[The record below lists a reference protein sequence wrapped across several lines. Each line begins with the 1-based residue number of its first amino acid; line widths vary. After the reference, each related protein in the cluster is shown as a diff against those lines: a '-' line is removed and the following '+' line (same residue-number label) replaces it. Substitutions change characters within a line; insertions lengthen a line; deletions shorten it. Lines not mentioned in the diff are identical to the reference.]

1 MPNTNESEGFYLDIS
16 EPGQATVAFPNDEEQ
31 KTLNLAGTDLA
42 KSCSSVNIFWSYP
55 TGLLTLIIETAYT
68 EKRQP
73 YAIHIHNEQLS
84 ASISNVYRVIDN
96 QKIEVTTTDKKIIF
110 DSDSNYQVIVKF
122 QGPPEMRT
130 YGVNIHYDII
140 QK

>member
-1 MPNTNESEGFYLDIS
+1 
-16 EPGQATVAFPNDEEQ
+16 
-31 KTLNLAGTDLA
+31 
-42 KSCSSVNIFWSYP
+42 
-55 TGLLTLIIETAYT
+55 
-68 EKRQP
+68 
-73 YAIHIHNEQLS
+73 

-96 QKIEVTTTDKKIIF
+96 QKIEVTTTDKKIIL